1 MSEPIVAPRPAERA
15 TGVECRLVGSADEL
29 ASHFDVRRRVFV
41 DEQAIFAG
49 DDRDERDED
58 PATLFVIGLVDG
70 VVCGAVRLYPL
81 DDRGLWKG
89 DRLAVLPDQRSS
101 LLGARLVR
109 FAVRTGGERGG
120 TRMVANIQV
129 PNLRFF
135 EWLGWARD
143 GGEHDF
149 HGVRHVPVTIE
160 LTPPRGR

>member
-1 MSEPIVAPRPAERA
+1 MSEPIVAPRPVERA
-15 TGVECRLVGSADEL
+15 TGVECRLVGSTDEL

-41 DEQAIFAG
+41 DEQAIFVG
-49 DDRDERDED
+49 DDRDEHDED
-58 PATLFVIGLVDG
+58 PSTLFVIGLVDG
-70 VVCGAVRLYPL
+70 EVCGAVRLYPL
-81 DDRGLWKG
+81 DEGGLWKG

-109 FAVRTGGERGG
+109 FAVRTGGERRG

-135 EWLGWARD
+135 EWLGWTRD

-149 HGVRHVPVTIE
+149 RGVPHVPVTIG
-160 LTPPRGR
+160 LTPPSGR